1 MKGTKR
7 RKMNQK
13 SKRKKGN
20 VYETVDVRG
29 VAGTTTFAA
38 VGAAMIKA
46 SGGVN

>member
-20 VYETVDVRG
+20 VYETLDVRG
-29 VAGTTTFAA
+29 VGVMMTFAV
-38 VGAAMIKA
+38 VGAIIA